1 LALLAG
7 FAWVNILIRTE
18 ANYTK
23 LADNIEIG
31 VLCGNV
37 NLNQGISFLDLN
49 SYNS

>member
-7 FAWVNILIRTE
+7 FATVNILIKTE

-23 LADNIEIG
+23 LTDNIENEA
-31 VLCGNV
+31 LCGNV
-37 NLNQGISFLDLN
+37 NRNQGISFLDLN